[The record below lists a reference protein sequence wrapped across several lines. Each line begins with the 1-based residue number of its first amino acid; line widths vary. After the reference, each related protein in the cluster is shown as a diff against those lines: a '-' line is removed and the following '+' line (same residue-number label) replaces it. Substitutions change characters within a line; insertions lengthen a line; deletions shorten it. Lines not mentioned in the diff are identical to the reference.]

1 MSNKSL
7 TALIVGV
14 VLAIVL
20 WNSFYI
26 VSQTER
32 AVMLRFGRIVEPD
45 VKPGLHMKI
54 PYVNSVRKFDA
65 RLMTLDSTTSRFL
78 TLEKKALMVDS
89 YAKWRVDD
97 AERFYTAT
105 SGMKQIADERLARRL
120 EAALRDQ
127 FGKRT
132 LHESVSGQR
141 DELMAQVTN
150 TLNRAAQQELGIEVV
165 DVRVKGIDLPREVN
179 RSVFERMSSSVS
191 VKPASIAPRVRN
203 WPKVFVPTPI
213 ASVGCCWQRPSARP
227 KSCAV
232 TAMRRRRRSTR
243 LPMGRTRSSTPSTAA
258 CRHTARA
265 SPTRK
270 MCWCWIPRAISSA
283 IWSPPRR
290 SDGTHPAGD
299 SARRVTR
306 WQNIAMIRQP
316 GNSRLFYVCVP
327 VGAPADS
334 RHG

>member
-45 VKPGLHMKI
+45 VKPGLHLKI
-54 PYVNSVRKFDA
+54 PYVNSVRKFDG
-65 RLMTLDSTTSRFL
+65 RLMTLDTSTSRFL

-120 EAALRDQ
+120 EASLRDQ

-141 DELMAQVTN
+141 DELMAVVTN
-150 TLNRAAQQELGIEVV
+150 SLNRAAQQELGIEVV

-179 RSVFERMSSSVS
+179 RSVFERMSSEREREAREHRAKGKELAEGIRADADRQRRVLLAEAFREAEELRGDGDAQAAAIYAAAYGQDREFYSFHRS
-191 VKPASIAPRVRN
+191 LQAYRDSFASKEDVL
-203 WPKVFVPTPI
+203 VLD
-213 ASVGCCWQRPSARP
+213 P
-227 KSCAV
+227 KSDFFRYLESA
-232 TAMRRRRRSTR
+232 TA
-243 LPMGRTRSSTPSTAA
+243 
-258 CRHTARA
+258 
-265 SPTRK
+265 
-270 MCWCWIPRAISSA
+270 
-283 IWSPPRR
+283 
-290 SDGTHPAGD
+290 
-299 SARRVTR
+299 
-306 WQNIAMIRQP
+306 Q
-316 GNSRLFYVCVP
+316 
-327 VGAPADS
+327 
-334 RHG
+334 

>member
-1 MSNKSL
+1 MNNKSL

-14 VLAIVL
+14 VLAIVA

-32 AVMLRFGRIVEPD
+32 AVLLRFGRIVEPD
-45 VKPGLHMKI
+45 VKPGMHLKI

-65 RLMTLDSTTSRFL
+65 RLMTLDTSTARFL

-141 DELMAQVTN
+141 DELMSLVTN
-150 TLNRAAQQELGIEVV
+150 SLNRAAQQELGIEVV
-165 DVRVKGIDLPREVN
+165 DVRVKAIDLPREVN
-179 RSVFERMSSSVS
+179 RSVFERMSSE
-191 VKPASIAPRVRN
+191 RERE
-203 WPKVFVPTPI
+203 
-213 ASVGCCWQRPSARP
+213 ARE
-227 KSCAV
+227 
-232 TAMRRRRRSTR
+232 
-243 LPMGRTRSSTPSTAA
+243 
-258 CRHTARA
+258 HRA
-265 SPTRK
+265 K
-270 MCWCWIPRAISSA
+270 GKELAEGIRADA
-283 IWSPPRR
+283 DRQ
-290 SDGTHPAGD
+290 
-299 SARRVTR
+299 RRVLLAEAFR
-306 WQNIAMIRQP
+306 EAEELRGDGDAQAAAIYAAAYGQDREFYSFHRSLQAYRESFANKEDVLVLDP
-316 GNSRLFYVCVP
+316 NSDFFRYLES
-327 VGAPADS
+327 ATAQ
-334 RHG
+334 

>member
-1 MSNKSL
+1 MSNKYL

-32 AVMLRFGRIVEPD
+32 AVLLRFGRIVEPD

-65 RLMTLDSTTSRFL
+65 RLLTLDTTTSRFL

-141 DELMAQVTN
+141 DELMAQVT
-150 TLNRAAQQELGIEVV
+150 TSLNRAAQQELGIEVV

-179 RSVFERMSSSVS
+179 RSVFERMSSEREREAREHRA
-191 VKPASIAPRVRN
+191 KGKELAEGIRADADRQRRVLLAEAFRE
-203 WPKVFVPTPI
+203 
-213 ASVGCCWQRPSARP
+213 AEELRGDGDARAAAIYAAAYGQDQEFYAFHRSLQAYRESFSSKEDVLVLDP
-227 KSCAV
+227 KSDFF
-232 TAMRRRRRSTR
+232 RYLQSN
-243 LPMGRTRSSTPSTAA
+243 
-258 CRHTARA
+258 
-265 SPTRK
+265 K
-270 MCWCWIPRAISSA
+270 
-283 IWSPPRR
+283 
-290 SDGTHPAGD
+290 
-299 SARRVTR
+299 
-306 WQNIAMIRQP
+306 
-316 GNSRLFYVCVP
+316 
-327 VGAPADS
+327 
-334 RHG
+334 

>member
-14 VLAIVL
+14 VLALVL

-45 VKPGLHMKI
+45 VQPGLHMKI

-78 TLEKKALMVDS
+78 TLEKKALMVDA

-105 SGMKQIADERLARRL
+105 SGMKQIADERLSRRL

-141 DELMAQVTN
+141 DELMAQVTAS
-150 TLNRAAQQELGIEVV
+150 LNRAAQQELGIEVV
-165 DVRVKGIDLPREVN
+165 DVRVKAIDLPREVN
-179 RSVFERMSSSVS
+179 RSVFERMSSEREREAREHRA
-191 VKPASIAPRVRN
+191 KGKELAEGIRADADRQRRVLLAEAFRE
-203 WPKVFVPTPI
+203 
-213 ASVGCCWQRPSARP
+213 AEE
-227 KSCAV
+227 
-232 TAMRRRRRSTR
+232 MR
-243 LPMGRTRSSTPSTAA
+243 GDGD
-258 CRHTARA
+258 ARA
-265 SPTRK
+265 A
-270 MCWCWIPRAISSA
+270 AIYAQAYGQDREFYAFHRSLQAYRESFSSKEDVLVLDP
-283 IWSPPRR
+283 SSEFFRYLEK
-290 SDGTHPAGD
+290 
-299 SARRVTR
+299 
-306 WQNIAMIRQP
+306 RQ
-316 GNSRLFYVCVP
+316 
-327 VGAPADS
+327 
-334 RHG
+334 

>member
-14 VLAIVL
+14 VAAIVL

-32 AVMLRFGRIVEPD
+32 AVLLRFGRIVEPD

-65 RLMTLDSTTSRFL
+65 RLLTLDTTTSRFL

-141 DELMAQVTN
+141 DELMAQVT
-150 TLNRAAQQELGIEVV
+150 TSLNRAAQQELGIEVV

-179 RSVFERMSSSVS
+179 RSVFERMSSEREREARGHRA
-191 VKPASIAPRVRN
+191 KGKELAEGIRADADRQRRVLLAEAFREAEELRGDGDAQAAAIYAAAYGQDQEFYAFHRSLQAYRESFSS
-203 WPKVFVPTPI
+203 KEDVLVLD
-213 ASVGCCWQRPSARP
+213 P
-227 KSCAV
+227 KSDFF
-232 TAMRRRRRSTR
+232 RYLEKS
-243 LPMGRTRSSTPSTAA
+243 
-258 CRHTARA
+258 
-265 SPTRK
+265 
-270 MCWCWIPRAISSA
+270 
-283 IWSPPRR
+283 
-290 SDGTHPAGD
+290 
-299 SARRVTR
+299 
-306 WQNIAMIRQP
+306 N
-316 GNSRLFYVCVP
+316 
-327 VGAPADS
+327 
-334 RHG
+334 

>member
-32 AVMLRFGRIVEPD
+32 AVLLRFGRIVEPD

-65 RLMTLDSTTSRFL
+65 RLMTLDTSTARYL

-89 YAKWRVDD
+89 YAKWRVDN

-141 DELMAQVTN
+141 DELMALVTN
-150 TLNRAAQQELGIEVV
+150 SLNRAAQQELGIEVV

-179 RSVFERMSSSVS
+179 RSVFERMSSE
-191 VKPASIAPRVRN
+191 RERE
-203 WPKVFVPTPI
+203 
-213 ASVGCCWQRPSARP
+213 ARE
-227 KSCAV
+227 
-232 TAMRRRRRSTR
+232 
-243 LPMGRTRSSTPSTAA
+243 
-258 CRHTARA
+258 HRA
-265 SPTRK
+265 K
-270 MCWCWIPRAISSA
+270 GKELAEGIRADA
-283 IWSPPRR
+283 DRQ
-290 SDGTHPAGD
+290 
-299 SARRVTR
+299 RRVLLAEAFR
-306 WQNIAMIRQP
+306 EAEELRGDGDAQAAAIYAAAYEQDREFYSFHRSLQAYRDSFANKEDVLVLDP
-316 GNSRLFYVCVP
+316 NSDFFRYLES
-327 VGAPADS
+327 ATAQ
-334 RHG
+334 

>member
-14 VLAIVL
+14 VLALVL

-26 VSQTER
+26 VLQTER
-32 AVMLRFGRIVEPD
+32 AVLLRFGRIVEPD

-65 RLMTLDSTTSRFL
+65 RLLTLDSTTSRFL

-127 FGKRT
+127 VGKRT

-150 TLNRAAQQELGIEVV
+150 SLNRAAQQELGIEVV

-179 RSVFERMSSSVS
+179 RSVFERMSSEREREAREHRAKGKELAEGIRADADRQRRVLLAEAFREAEEMRGDGDAQAAAIYAAAYGQDQEFYSFHRS
-191 VKPASIAPRVRN
+191 LQAYRESFASKEDVL
-203 WPKVFVPTPI
+203 VLD
-213 ASVGCCWQRPSARP
+213 P
-227 KSCAV
+227 KSDFF
-232 TAMRRRRRSTR
+232 RY
-243 LPMGRTRSSTPSTAA
+243 LE
-258 CRHTARA
+258 
-265 SPTRK
+265 
-270 MCWCWIPRAISSA
+270 
-283 IWSPPRR
+283 
-290 SDGTHPAGD
+290 
-299 SARRVTR
+299 
-306 WQNIAMIRQP
+306 
-316 GNSRLFYVCVP
+316 NSK
-327 VGAPADS
+327 
-334 RHG
+334 

>member
-14 VLAIVL
+14 VLAVAL

-78 TLEKKALMVDS
+78 TLEKKALMVDA
-89 YAKWRVDD
+89 YAKWRVAD

-105 SGMKQIADERLARRL
+105 SGMKQIADERLSRRL

-132 LHESVSGQR
+132 LHEAVSGQR
-141 DELMAQVTN
+141 DELMAQVTSS
-150 TLNRAAQQELGIEVV
+150 LNRAAQQELGIEVV

-179 RSVFERMSSSVS
+179 RSVFERMSSEREREAREHRA
-191 VKPASIAPRVRN
+191 KGRELAEGIRADADHQRRVLLAEAFRE
-203 WPKVFVPTPI
+203 
-213 ASVGCCWQRPSARP
+213 AEELRGDGDARAAAIYAAAYDQDPEFYSFYRSLQAYRESFANKQDVLVLDP
-227 KSCAV
+227 KSEFF
-232 TAMRRRRRSTR
+232 RY
-243 LPMGRTRSSTPSTAA
+243 LE
-258 CRHTARA
+258 
-265 SPTRK
+265 K
-270 MCWCWIPRAISSA
+270 
-283 IWSPPRR
+283 
-290 SDGTHPAGD
+290 
-299 SARRVTR
+299 
-306 WQNIAMIRQP
+306 
-316 GNSRLFYVCVP
+316 SR
-327 VGAPADS
+327 
-334 RHG
+334 

>member
-45 VKPGLHMKI
+45 VKPGLHLKI

-65 RLMTLDSTTSRFL
+65 RLMTLDTTTSRFL

-141 DELMAQVTN
+141 DELMSLVTN
-150 TLNRAAQQELGIEVV
+150 SLNRAAQQELGIEVV

-179 RSVFERMSSSVS
+179 RSVFERMSSEREREAREHRA
-191 VKPASIAPRVRN
+191 KGKELAEGIRADADRQRRVLLAEAFREAEELRGDGDAQAAAIYAAAYGQDRE
-203 WPKVFVPTPI
+203 FY
-213 ASVGCCWQRPSARP
+213 SFH
-227 KSCAV
+227 
-232 TAMRRRRRSTR
+232 RSLQAYR
-243 LPMGRTRSSTPSTAA
+243 ESFANKEDVLVLDPNSDFFRYLESSTA
-258 CRHTARA
+258 
-265 SPTRK
+265 
-270 MCWCWIPRAISSA
+270 
-283 IWSPPRR
+283 
-290 SDGTHPAGD
+290 
-299 SARRVTR
+299 
-306 WQNIAMIRQP
+306 Q
-316 GNSRLFYVCVP
+316 
-327 VGAPADS
+327 
-334 RHG
+334 

>member
-14 VLAIVL
+14 VAAIVL

-32 AVMLRFGRIVEPD
+32 AVLLRFGRIVEPD

-65 RLMTLDSTTSRFL
+65 RLLTLDTTTSRFL

-141 DELMAQVTN
+141 DELMAQVTRS
-150 TLNRAAQQELGIEVV
+150 LNRAAQQELGIEVV

-179 RSVFERMSSSVS
+179 RSVFERMSSEREREAREHRA
-191 VKPASIAPRVRN
+191 KGKELAEGIRADADRQRRVLLAEAFREAEELRGN
-203 WPKVFVPTPI
+203 GDAKAAAIYAAAYGQDQEFYAFHRSLQAYRESFSSKEDVLVLD
-213 ASVGCCWQRPSARP
+213 P
-227 KSCAV
+227 KSDFF
-232 TAMRRRRRSTR
+232 RY
-243 LPMGRTRSSTPSTAA
+243 L
-258 CRHTARA
+258 
-265 SPTRK
+265 
-270 MCWCWIPRAISSA
+270 
-283 IWSPPRR
+283 
-290 SDGTHPAGD
+290 
-299 SARRVTR
+299 
-306 WQNIAMIRQP
+306 Q
-316 GNSRLFYVCVP
+316 GNK
-327 VGAPADS
+327 
-334 RHG
+334 